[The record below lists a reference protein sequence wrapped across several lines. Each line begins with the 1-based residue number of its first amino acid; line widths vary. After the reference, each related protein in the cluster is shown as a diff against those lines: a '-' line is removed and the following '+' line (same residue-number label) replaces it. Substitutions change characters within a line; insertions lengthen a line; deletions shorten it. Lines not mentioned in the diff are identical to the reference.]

1 MTHDERS
8 EPVAPGNP
16 APDFDLPMVSSEG
29 RARLDDYRGRAP
41 LLLAMFRRFEC
52 PFCRRLL
59 ASLKH
64 TAEGLAPLGVETLA
78 VTGSP
83 VRAARLYVKYRP
95 PGLALAS
102 DSMFAIHRRYGT
114 PVCALTSEGPSDWPR
129 IMNMNDA
136 MKLVI
141 NPGGE
146 LPEAMPLPLAGEAL
160 DALDGFEAVVTD
172 EPKAPPGNLAL
183 AGYFLIDRAGLV
195 RWRFIEAQDDL
206 ASYGQMPG
214 MAELTAAAQ
223 AVAAN

>member
-1 MTHDERS
+1 MAHEDRS
-8 EPVAPGNP
+8 DPVAAGEP
-16 APDFDLPMVSSEG
+16 APEFDLPMVSREG
-29 RARLDDYRGRAP
+29 RARLDDYRSRTP

-59 ASLKH
+59 ASMKQ
-64 TAEGLAPLGVETLA
+64 TADALAPLGIETLA

-83 VRAARLYVKYRP
+83 VKAARLYVKYRP

-102 DSMFAIHRRYGT
+102 DPMFAIHRRYGT

-129 IMNMNDA
+129 VMNMNDA
-136 MKLVI
+136 MKAVV

-146 LPEAMPLPLAGEAL
+146 LPEALPLPLAGEAL

-183 AGYFLIDRAGLV
+183 AGYFLIDRAGVV
-195 RWRFIEAQDDL
+195 RWRYIEAQDDV

-214 MAELTAAAQ
+214 MAELTSAAQ
-223 AVAAN
+223 AVATS